1 MREKAFTIFII
12 LILLLV
18 SVSGI
23 FLPAEN
29 VFSYVN
35 TVNSLGEE
43 RSLLNLIFSTNRI
56 ELKNKIETYIFKSQ
70 IRNSTLSYVANL
82 SWYLQ
87 DKTVLDSQFF
97 DTEVF
102 FGKNGDLFPK
112 IKSCQSFNN
121 DVELNLDTK
130 YQNKIIFLL
139 VPLKQEIDSQYLNY
153 FQNNFL
159 CEEFNKSY
167 NKFINANPEIISINL
182 YELYEG
188 NERYFEFGDTH
199 WNNYGLNL
207 ALMEILKVTNP
218 NESFELIKLGL
229 IQENNNVL
237 ERLGLIKFE
246 SNSSEYLI
254 QPIPKLKKDVLIIHD
269 SFFDEA
275 YASNNYLSNYF
286 NLEYQRWS
294 EDIDLDNKAEE
305 FDFVLIESSI
315 ESFFETRISN
325 IINK

>member
-1 MREKAFTIFII
+1 M
-12 LILLLV
+12 LV

-87 DKTVLDSQFF
+87 DKTILDSQFF

-121 DVELNLDTK
+121 DVEINLDTK
-130 YQNKIIFLL
+130 YQNK
-139 VPLKQEIDSQYLNY
+139 
-153 FQNNFL
+153 NNFSL
-159 CEEFNKSY
+159 
-167 NKFINANPEIISINL
+167 
-182 YELYEG
+182 
-188 NERYFEFGDTH
+188 
-199 WNNYGLNL
+199 
-207 ALMEILKVTNP
+207 
-218 NESFELIKLGL
+218 
-229 IQENNNVL
+229 
-237 ERLGLIKFE
+237 
-246 SNSSEYLI
+246 SS
-254 QPIPKLKKDVLIIHD
+254 
-269 SFFDEA
+269 
-275 YASNNYLSNYF
+275 
-286 NLEYQRWS
+286 
-294 EDIDLDNKAEE
+294 
-305 FDFVLIESSI
+305 
-315 ESFFETRISN
+315 T
-325 IINK
+325 

>member
-1 MREKAFTIFII
+1 M
-12 LILLLV
+12 
-18 SVSGI
+18 
-23 FLPAEN
+23 
-29 VFSYVN
+29 
-35 TVNSLGEE
+35 
-43 RSLLNLIFSTNRI
+43 
-56 ELKNKIETYIFKSQ
+56 
-70 IRNSTLSYVANL
+70 
-82 SWYLQ
+82 
-87 DKTVLDSQFF
+87 DSQFF

-159 CEEFNKSY
+159 CKEFTKSY
-167 NKFINANPEIISINL
+167 DQFVGTNPDIISINL
-182 YELYEG
+182 YERYKG
-188 NERYFEFGDTH
+188 NESYFEFGDTH
-199 WNNYGLNL
+199 WNNFGFNL
-207 ALMEILKVTNP
+207 ALMEILKITNP
-218 NESFELIKLGL
+218 DESFELIKLGL

-246 SNSSEYLI
+246 SNSSEYFI
-254 QPIPKLKKDVLIIHD
+254 QPIPKAKKDVLIIHD

-275 YASNNYLSNYF
+275 YAPNTYLSNYF

-294 EDIDLDNKAEE
+294 KDIDLDNNAME

-315 ESFFETRISN
+315 ETFFETRISN
-325 IINK
+325 IEN

>member
-1 MREKAFTIFII
+1 MREKTFTIFII

-102 FGKNGDLFPK
+102 FGNNGNLFPK

-139 VPLKQEIDSQYLNY
+139 VQLKQEIDSQ
-153 FQNNFL
+153 
-159 CEEFNKSY
+159 
-167 NKFINANPEIISINL
+167 
-182 YELYEG
+182 
-188 NERYFEFGDTH
+188 
-199 WNNYGLNL
+199 
-207 ALMEILKVTNP
+207 
-218 NESFELIKLGL
+218 
-229 IQENNNVL
+229 
-237 ERLGLIKFE
+237 
-246 SNSSEYLI
+246 
-254 QPIPKLKKDVLIIHD
+254 
-269 SFFDEA
+269 
-275 YASNNYLSNYF
+275 
-286 NLEYQRWS
+286 
-294 EDIDLDNKAEE
+294 
-305 FDFVLIESSI
+305 
-315 ESFFETRISN
+315 
-325 IINK
+325 

>member
-1 MREKAFTIFII
+1 MREKVFTIFII

-23 FLPAEN
+23 FLPAEK

-70 IRNSTLSYVANL
+70 IRNSTLSYVADF

-97 DTEVF
+97 NTEVF
-102 FGKNGDLFPK
+102 FGKNGNLFPK

-121 DVELNLDTK
+121 DVELNFEIE

-139 VPLKQEIDSQYLNY
+139 VPLKQEIDFQYLNY

-159 CEEFNKSY
+159 CKEFTKSY
-167 NKFINANPEIISINL
+167 DQFINTNPDLNSINL
-182 YELYEG
+182 YELYKG
-188 NERYFEFGDTH
+188 NESYFEFGDTH
-199 WNNYGLNL
+199 WNNFGLNL

-218 NESFELIKLGL
+218 DESFELIKLGL

-246 SNSSEYLI
+246 SNSSEYII
-254 QPIPKLKKDVLIIHD
+254 QPIPKVKKDVLIIHD

-275 YASNNYLSNYF
+275 YAPNTYLSNYF
-286 NLEYQRWS
+286 NLEYKRWS
-294 EDIDLDNKAEE
+294 EDIDLDNNAEE
-305 FDFVLIESSI
+305 FDFVLIQSSI
-315 ESFFETRISN
+315 ETFFEIRISDIRN
-325 IINK
+325 